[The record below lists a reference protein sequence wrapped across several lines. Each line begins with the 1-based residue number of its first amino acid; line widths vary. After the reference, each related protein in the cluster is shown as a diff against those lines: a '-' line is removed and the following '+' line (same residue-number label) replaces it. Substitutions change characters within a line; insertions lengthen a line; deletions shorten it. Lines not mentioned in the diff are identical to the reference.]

1 MNVSGLRSAAA
12 KRSGSFAGGATL
24 HDAPGDSRAL
34 MVTAVAETARP
45 PIASYRPAAFLAHLI
60 ATKDQLPQT
69 RDRRRAE
76 PREAIAAYR
85 AIAALTARH

>member
-1 MNVSGLRSAAA
+1 MTVAVLRSADS
-12 KRSGSFAGGATL
+12 RSGSFAGDAER
-24 HDAPGDSRAL
+24 HDARSDSHAL
-34 MVTAVAETARP
+34 IVTGVADIARP

-69 RDRRRAE
+69 RERRRGD

-85 AIAALTARH
+85 ATAALTARH

>member
-1 MNVSGLRSAAA
+1 MNVSGLRAAAA
-12 KRSGSFAGGATL
+12 KRSGSFAGDAER
-24 HDAPGDSRAL
+24 HDAPSDSHAL
-34 MVTAVAETARP
+34 VVTAVAETARP

-76 PREAIAAYR
+76 PHEAIAAYR
-85 AIAALTARH
+85 AAAALTARH